1 MQMRNY
7 VSKEVVCPFYRQ
19 EKGLQLHCE
28 GFDPSCSLQVT
39 FAHRGGMVSHKRRHC
54 NTFDYPDCPIYPA
67 INAQYE

>member
-1 MQMRNY
+1 MRNY

-39 FAHRGGMVSHKRRHC
+39 FAHRNGMVSHKRRHC